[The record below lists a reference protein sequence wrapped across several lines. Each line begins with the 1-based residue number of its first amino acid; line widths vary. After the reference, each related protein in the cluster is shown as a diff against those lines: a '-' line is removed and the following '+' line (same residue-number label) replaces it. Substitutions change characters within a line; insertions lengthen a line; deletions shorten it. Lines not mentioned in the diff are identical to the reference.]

1 MISND
6 EIKRYAEQYHTAAF
20 IKDDPI
26 QFPRR
31 YTDQRDIEISG
42 YITSHL
48 SYGNRTQILKA
59 AERMDTMFSG
69 HPYDYVMQGKW
80 RDDFKIKG
88 DSFYRFTSYADMC
101 VEFAFLHDIY
111 KWHSTMESKINTV
124 MMMMNDII
132 VMKRE
137 PIMVTAHRG
146 MLSKKPQSSMALIIS
161 FGSFVVDAPPSPEVL
176 IILLMTPW
184 TI

>member
-1 MISND
+1 MGCPAKVASGIGAMAVYIYSLKNL
-6 EIKRYAEQYHTAAF
+6 QY
-20 IKDDPI
+20 
-26 QFPRR
+26 
-31 YTDQRDIEISG
+31 
-42 YITSHL
+42 
-48 SYGNRTQILKA
+48 
-59 AERMDTMFSG
+59 
-69 HPYDYVMQGKW
+69 
-80 RDDFKIKG
+80 
-88 DSFYRFTSYADMC
+88 
-101 VEFAFLHDIY
+101 
-111 KWHSTMESKINTV
+111 TV